1 MLVSG
6 LIVIALQASAT
17 ASVPETPP
25 ATPAQ
30 LASASLH
37 SSDYPRAAIKK
48 GEQGSVTV
56 SYSVTEKGKPANCTV
71 VQSSGSA
78 ALDTQSCT
86 LMTKRFRYHPA
97 RDAHHHRVAQ
107 HMNQVFDWS
116 LGKCPPLGPTDIC
129 ITPN

>member
-1 MLVSG
+1 MKIPPGKPGRFSVGAGNTTRNARATG
-6 LIVIALQASAT
+6 LRIAALKRLSQGGDQKGRTGQRDGQLQ
-17 ASVPETPP
+17 
-25 ATPAQ
+25 
-30 LASASLH
+30 
-37 SSDYPRAAIKK
+37 RNRK
-48 GEQGSVTV
+48 G
-56 SYSVTEKGKPANCTV
+56 GKPANCTV